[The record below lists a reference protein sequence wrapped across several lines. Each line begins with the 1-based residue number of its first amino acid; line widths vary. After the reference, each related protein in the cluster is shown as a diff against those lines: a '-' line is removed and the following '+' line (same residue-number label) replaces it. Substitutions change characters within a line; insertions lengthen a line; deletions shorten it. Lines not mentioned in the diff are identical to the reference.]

1 VDGIEEA
8 RMGAGKR
15 ATRVGDLILREMAF
29 LLLEKVEDPRIQGV
43 TLTGIRL
50 SNDLKQAKVF
60 YSVLGGE
67 GQVEKA
73 LAGLNSAKGFIKRQI
88 GTRMELRYVPEI
100 LFIYDPSLEEGSH
113 MERVFEK
120 IGASEKAPS

>member
-1 VDGIEEA
+1 
-8 RMGAGKR
+8 MGAGKR

-73 LAGLNSAKGFIKRQI
+73 LAGLNSARGFIKRQI
-88 GTRMELRYVPEI
+88 GIRMELRYVPEI
-100 LFIYDPSLEEGSH
+100 LFVHDASLEAGSH
-113 MERVFEK
+113 MERVFEE
-120 IGASEKAPS
+120 IGASEKDPS

>member
-1 VDGIEEA
+1 MA
-8 RMGAGKR
+8 TGKR
-15 ATRVGDLILREMAF
+15 AIRVGDLILREMAF
-29 LLLEKVEDPRIQGV
+29 LLLEKVKDPRVQGV

-60 YSVLGGE
+60 YSVLGEQGE
-67 GQVEKA
+67 IEKA
-73 LAGLNSAKGFIKRQI
+73 LKGLNSAKGFIKRQI

-100 LFIYDPSLEEGSH
+100 LFVHDASLEAGSH

-120 IGASEKAPS
+120 MGASENGPS